1 MFFVNGH
8 GKMYYEL
15 HGTGTRSVLLI
26 HGFPLS
32 SAMWRPQ
39 IDPLVQAGF
48 SVITVDLPGFGRSDI
63 TSEIGSIDSLAMV
76 IGELLDHLQ
85 IKKAAIGGMSMGGYV
100 TLALYAQRPELF
112 EKLMLIVTRAEAD
125 SEEAQESRTKLA
137 DQVGHNGVKAAA
149 DVFIRKLLGSE
160 TDKYLEKH
168 LYHDIM
174 MRASVSGTVQNLL
187 AMRDRPDRL
196 ALLPTITVPTLV
208 ICGAEDNAIPPSA
221 SEAMAKQIPSAKLVK
236 IPATGHICNMEDP
249 ASFNRALLAFL

>member
-32 SAMWRPQ
+32 SAMWQPQ
-39 IDPLVQAGF
+39 IEPLVKAGF
-48 SVITVDLPGFGRSDI
+48 SVITVDLPGFGRSEI
-63 TSEIGSIDSLAMV
+63 TSEIGSIDSLATV
-76 IGELLDHLQ
+76 VGELLDHLKV
-85 IKKAAIGGMSMGGYV
+85 KKAAIGGMSMGGYV
-100 TLALYAQRPELF
+100 TLALYAQRPALF

-125 SEEAQESRTKLA
+125 SVDAQETRTKLA
-137 DQVGHNGVKAAA
+137 DQVGQNGVKAAA

-174 MRASVSGTVQNLL
+174 MRASVSGTRQNLF
-187 AMRDRPDRL
+187 AMRDRPDRR
-196 ALLPTITVPTLV
+196 ALLPTIAVPTLV
-208 ICGAEDNAIPPSA
+208 VCGAEDNAIPPAS
-221 SEAMAKQIPSAKLVK
+221 SEAMAKQIPGAKLVM

-249 ASFNRALLAFL
+249 ASFNRALLDFL